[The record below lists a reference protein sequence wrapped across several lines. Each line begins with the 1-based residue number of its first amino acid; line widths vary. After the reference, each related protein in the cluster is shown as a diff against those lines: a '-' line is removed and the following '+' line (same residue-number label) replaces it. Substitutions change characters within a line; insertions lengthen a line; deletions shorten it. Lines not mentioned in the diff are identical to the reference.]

1 MHSSLLV
8 VRNLRRSPLRSGVTV
23 LTVAILL
30 CAFVFPRS
38 LVEAQ
43 DEQIRQTPNNRVVTR
58 PKLGWTGSLPVRYG
72 DAIREL
78 PGVKQACGS
87 VWAGL
92 KVPGKDDVF
101 FGSFGIEAE
110 PFIAMHDEIEA
121 PEEQKRAWLADE
133 RGAFV
138 SVAVA
143 QQFGWKL
150 GDRVTFESRQ
160 HPGKWEANI
169 SAIFRSTREGFG
181 ERMVWLHWEFLNR
194 GLPAE
199 RQDLLGMISA
209 EIHEPN
215 QGGRIAGA
223 IDANFASSPF
233 QTLSLED
240 KVLTAANIGRFRAVL
255 DAMDVVSYLILG
267 IVMSIVGN
275 TLAMNVR
282 ERTQEYGVMR
292 AIGFSPGYLAWL
304 VIGEAAL
311 LGLLG
316 AVAGLLLSIPVVEGL
331 VSRALREAFQFPPI
345 EVGWRVAVAALVMV
359 LGLSVVAAAMPVLR
373 LSRMRVTEALRR
385 VG

>member
-8 VRNLRRSPLRSGVTV
+8 IRNLRRSPLRAGITI

-38 LVEAQ
+38 LVDAQ

-58 PKLGWTGSLPVRYG
+58 PKLGWTGTLPVRYS

-87 VWAGL
+87 LWAGL
-92 KVPGKDDVF
+92 KVPGKEDVF
-101 FGSFGIEAE
+101 FGSNGIEPE
-110 PFIAMHDEIEA
+110 PFISMHAELET

-138 SVAVA
+138 SAA
-143 QQFGWKL
+143 LAKQFGWSI

-160 HPGKWEANI
+160 YPGKWEVNV
-169 SAIFRSTREGFG
+169 SAIFKSTREGFG
-181 ERMVWLHWEFLNR
+181 ERNVWIHYDYLNR
-194 GLPAE
+194 GLPSE
-199 RQDLLGMISA
+199 RQDKLGLISA

-215 QGGRIAGA
+215 QGGRIAAA
-223 IDANFASSPF
+223 IDASFASSPF

-240 KVLTAANIGRFRAVL
+240 KLLTAANIGRFRAVL
-255 DAMDVVSYLILG
+255 DAMDLVSYLILG

-282 ERTQEYGVMR
+282 ERTPEYGVMR
-292 AIGFSPGYLAWL
+292 AIGFGPGHLAFL
-304 VIGEAAL
+304 VLGEAAL
-311 LGLLG
+311 LGVLG
-316 AVAGLLLSIPVVEGL
+316 AVAGLLLSLPIVEGL

-345 EVGWRVAVAALVMV
+345 EVGWRVALTALLMV
-359 LGLSVVAAAMPVLR
+359 VGLSVLAAAVPVLR
-373 LSRMRVTEALRR
+373 LSRLRVTEALRR

>member
-8 VRNLRRSPLRSGVTV
+8 VRNLRRSPLRSGITV

-38 LVEAQ
+38 LVDAQ

-58 PKLGWTGSLPVRYG
+58 PKLGWTGTLPVRYSE
-72 DAIREL
+72 AIREL
-78 PGVKQACGS
+78 PGVKHACGS
-87 VWAGL
+87 LWAGL
-92 KVPGKDDVF
+92 KVPGKEDVF
-101 FGSFGIEAE
+101 FGSMGIQPE
-110 PFIAMHDEIEA
+110 PFITMHDELEA

-138 SVAVA
+138 SVALA
-143 QQFGWKL
+143 KQFGWKL
-150 GDRVTFESRQ
+150 GDRVIFESRQ
-160 HPGKWEANI
+160 YPGQWEANI
-169 SAIFRSTREGFG
+169 SGIFSSTREGFG
-181 ERMVWLHWEFLNR
+181 ERAVWIHWDYLNR
-194 GLPAE
+194 GLPSD
-199 RQDLLGMISA
+199 RQDRLGLISA

-215 QGGRIAGA
+215 QGGRIAAA
-223 IDANFASSPF
+223 IDARFAASPF

-292 AIGFSPGYLAWL
+292 AIGFSPGHLALL
-304 VIGEAAL
+304 VLGEAAL
-311 LGLLG
+311 LGVLG
-316 AVAGLLLSIPVVEGL
+316 AVAGLLLSLPIVEGL

-345 EVGWRVAVAALVMV
+345 EIGWRVALAALLMV
-359 LGLSVVAAAMPVLR
+359 VALSVVAAAVPVLR
-373 LSRMRVTEALRR
+373 LSRLRVTEALRR